1 MFFFF
6 LQETKCPKI
15 VSDFWAHFLR
25 CVLSPHQFPAHRF
38 SHKIKTDDLHHN
50 RDDPGCRIRNK
61 QEVQR
66 FVMWEKSK
74 NTENSRSDRTD
85 HRQDHRHCRM
95 SHPPQCSRK
104 QIHNATQKIRHCCN
118 GKNLHATLDHIL
130 FSRIYTKYLRS
141 EKPCATSQQQG
152 NTDRKNQTVDQHT
165 IHTFIFSHT
174 IILTRKTHTCLCNGI
189 YRHIQKS
196 QNIICRCIPRHR
208 RISEGIHGR
217 LQQRV

>member
-1 MFFFF
+1 
-6 LQETKCPKI
+6 
-15 VSDFWAHFLR
+15 
-25 CVLSPHQFPAHRF
+25 
-38 SHKIKTDDLHHN
+38 
-50 RDDPGCRIRNK
+50 
-61 QEVQR
+61 
-66 FVMWEKSK
+66 
-74 NTENSRSDRTD
+74 
-85 HRQDHRHCRM
+85 M
-95 SHPPQCSRK
+95 SHPPQCSWK

-118 GKNLHATLDHIL
+118 GKNLHAALDHIL

-217 LQQRV
+217 LQQRVWKVNNRTLNPGRNSHLKNLQQINLFYFQLRKAQLIAAVGAVQA